1 MRRRRGVSTIV
12 SHKSHPSCCMNTPLN
27 SQNPQQTPEEY
38 AAFLRGQTEEAVSAS
53 VHHASLSQQ
62 YLTLSQKLS
71 AMSEQAA
78 SGDSILVAQ
87 STGHPER
94 KDYRE
99 KATDSI
105 VVVQIA
111 PKTAPLP
118 APTPAPQKSNAT
130 AFVTAA
136 LAELS
141 TTGTVPVTH
150 AIPQPIV
157 FPESRTQIEEPPSG
171 VSTAALPAES
181 SDAVTDGQTSV
192 FATPDAVDDSQTIS
206 LPGPSRKQRPS
217 SSPKLLDRA
226 KAAARGQAERMGLR
240 ARKASVRAPVG
251 EAAAGSKVEVRQ
263 SRTPIVVSAAINGL
277 ALLLLGLKQL
287 EFLGQPEEPSIVAG
301 FLNANDAE
309 NLFPE
314 EPPMM
319 EVGEQQ
325 EQPVEFPVDVV
336 VEELQQQAIPE
347 AEQLPAEIPELRIT
361 ESMPPP
367 ASALPSSA
375 DGNGIASP
383 LAGTGTDPGGVGNR
397 SDAGRKN
404 LVKKFGGSVASESAV
419 GDALIWLSSRQRP
432 NGSWDFVDVGPC
444 SNPGTAH
451 NPIGGTAYALLPFLA
466 AGQTHRDGQYKKQV
480 QAGLDF
486 LMTVGVSAQ
495 AGYDL
500 RGVVN
505 KSDKDEDPNYAYYV
519 HGAATLA
526 LCEAYG
532 MTKDRKLKPAAES
545 AVLFLINSQDPQGGG
560 WRYNPQQP
568 GSTSAT
574 AIQLMALKAA
584 EKAGMKIPESTFRGV
599 SFYLDS
605 VAVDGE
611 GRYGYEI
618 EKKQYGVSVTS
629 MALLSRM
636 YLGWGRDDGDLR
648 AGVALVDKRGP
659 YDNLYYNYFATQVM
673 KNWGGREWDR
683 WNGRLRDDLVA
694 WQEKDGDAK
703 GSWAPRDRDDYSR
716 AGGRLLT
723 TCLATLTL
731 EVYYRY
737 HPLLPEFVDDAA
749 KPAELAGRNTD
760 AAPANVP

>member
-1 MRRRRGVSTIV
+1 MST
-12 SHKSHPSCCMNTPLN
+12 PSN
-27 SQNPQQTPEEY
+27 SQNPPQTPEEY
-38 AAFLRGQTEEAVSAS
+38 AVFLRAQTEEAVTAS

-87 STGHPER
+87 STGHLER
-94 KDYRE
+94 KDYRGT
-99 KATDSI
+99 ATEPI

-111 PKTAPLP
+111 AKTAPLP
-118 APTPAPQKSNAT
+118 APQRSDAT
-130 AFVTAA
+130 ASETVSVTDI
-136 LAELS
+136 S
-141 TTGTVPVTH
+141 TIGTVPDTL
-150 AIPQPIV
+150 ALPQPIV
-157 FPESRTQIEEPPSG
+157 FPGARRQLQEPPSG
-171 VSTAALPAES
+171 VSTEAVAPEP
-181 SDAVTDGQTSV
+181 SDAVVDEQNTD
-192 FATPDAVDDSQTIS
+192 FASRDAEDGSQTIS
-206 LPGPSRKQRPS
+206 VLPRSRKQRRS

-226 KAAARGQAERMGLR
+226 KAAALVQAERMGLR
-240 ARKASVRAPVG
+240 SQKPNVRARVG
-251 EAAAGSKVEVRQ
+251 EAAEESKPEVRQ

-287 EFLGQPEEPSIVAG
+287 EFLKQPEEPSIIAG
-301 FLNANDAE
+301 FADATEGE

-314 EPPMM
+314 EPMMM

-336 VEELQQQAIPE
+336 IEELQQQAIPE
-347 AEQLPAEIPELRIT
+347 AEQLPAEMPELRVT
-361 ESMPPP
+361 ESMLPP
-367 ASALPSSA
+367 ASTLPPTA
-375 DGNGIASP
+375 DGSGISAP
-383 LAGTGTDPGGVGNR
+383 LAGTGTDQGGVGDR
-397 SDAGRKN
+397 SGAGRSN
-404 LVKKFGGSVASESAV
+404 MVKKFGGSVASESAV
-419 GDALIWLSSRQRP
+419 GDALIWLNARQRP
-432 NGSWDFVDVGPC
+432 NGSWDFIDVGPC
-444 SNPGTAH
+444 SSPGTAN

-486 LMTVGVSAQ
+486 LMTVGVNAQ

-505 KSDKDEDPNYAYYV
+505 KADRDEDPNYAYYV

-532 MTKDRKLKPAAES
+532 MTKDRQLRSAAES
-545 AVLFLINSQDPQGGG
+545 AVQFLINSQDPRGGG

-574 AIQLMALKAA
+574 ALQLMALKAA
-584 EKAGMKIPESTFRGV
+584 EKSGMKIPEATFKGV
-599 SFYLDS
+599 SFYLDGVS
-605 VAVDGE
+605 VDGQ
-611 GRYGYEI
+611 GRYGYEA
-618 EKKQYGVSVTS
+618 EKKTYGVSVTS

-648 AGVALVDKRGP
+648 AGVALIDKRGP

-673 KNWGGREWDR
+673 KNWGGSEWDR
-683 WNGRLRDDLVA
+683 WNGRLRDDLIA

-737 HPLLPEFVDDAA
+737 HSLLPELLSESA
-749 KPAELAGRNTD
+749 KPADGAGNDFRPG
-760 AAPANVP
+760 AAGNAVKDVAE